1 MTQTTLNYIKAEEE
15 AAKKK
20 ARDERFGLSKAAQE
34 AEEAKLKRKERF
46 QTPADAEMAEKIAK
60 RAKR

>member
-1 MTQTTLNYIKAEEE
+1 MGDSNNPKQAQEE

-46 QTPADAEMAEKIAK
+46 LTPAEIEMAEKNAK